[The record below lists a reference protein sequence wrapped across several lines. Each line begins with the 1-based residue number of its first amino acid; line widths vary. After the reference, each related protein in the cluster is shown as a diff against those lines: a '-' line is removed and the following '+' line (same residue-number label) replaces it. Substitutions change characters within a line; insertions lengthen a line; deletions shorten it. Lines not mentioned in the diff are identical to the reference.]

1 MRETRFFV
9 QEYLSKHRE
18 FAQSCRFWLQGV
30 QKPGFW
36 LLLSS
41 KKATKV
47 ALAIALLLVLVRPTK
62 PVVPL
67 GPQQEV
73 VTINPKMGVHTRLT
87 DEVEEWKIK
96 QTLSMV
102 RQMGA
107 PWIVEYFPWAYYEGK
122 KGHFDWSHPDVV
134 VDHALAQGLTVVAR
148 LGFVP
153 EWARPEDTIT
163 SYLDREHYD
172 DFGDFVHAFV
182 THFQGRVR
190 HVIIWNE
197 PNLSLEWGYRP
208 VDPAGYTE
216 LLKVAYAR
224 AKEADPQVQVL
235 AGALAPTL
243 APEGDPEGLNDLAYL
258 QRMYEAGA
266 KDYFD
271 ILAIHAYGWTFPPD
285 DPPTP
290 DKVNFARAELLRQV
304 MVANGDGDKKCLITE
319 GGWNDHP
326 RWTKAVRPYQRIEYS
341 IRAYEKALEWDWC
354 EAVCL
359 WAFRYP
365 WPAKGYRD
373 YFTFVTVD
381 FLPKPIYLEV
391 QRYARGEGE

>member
-1 MRETRFFV
+1 MRQQVTRSV
-9 QEYLSKHRE
+9 QTLKS
-18 FAQSCRFWLQGV
+18 
-30 QKPGFW
+30 
-36 LLLSS
+36 LLR
-41 KKATKV
+41 KKAVKV
-47 ALAIALLLVLVRPTK
+47 ALGIVLVIVLVKPTQ
-62 PVVPL
+62 PAVPL
-67 GPQQEV
+67 GPQQKV
-73 VTINPKMGVHTRLT
+73 VTVNAKLGVHTRLT

-96 QTLSMV
+96 QTLVMV

-107 PWIVEYFPWAYYEGK
+107 PWIVEYFPWAYYEAK

-134 VDHALAQGLTVVAR
+134 VDHARTQGLTVIAR

-153 EWARPEDTIT
+153 EWARPEGSIT
-163 SYLDREHYD
+163 SYLDEEHYD
-172 DFGDFVHAFV
+172 DFGDYVHAFV
-182 THFQGRVR
+182 SHFQGRVQ
-190 HVIIWNE
+190 HVVIWNE
-197 PNLSLEWGYRP
+197 PNLSAEWGYRP
-208 VDPAGYTE
+208 VDPEGYTE

-243 APEGDPEGLNDLAYL
+243 APEGDPEGLDDLVYL
-258 QRMYEAGA
+258 QRMYDAGA

-271 ILAIHAYGWTFPPD
+271 VLAIHAYGWTFPPD
-285 DPPTP
+285 DPPAA

-304 MVANGDGDKKCLITE
+304 MVANGDEDKTCMITE

-354 EAVCL
+354 QAVCL

-365 WPAKGYRD
+365 RPAKGYAD

-381 FLPKPIYLEV
+381 FVPKPIYLEV
-391 QRYARGEGE
+391 QRYARGDRE

>member
-1 MRETRFFV
+1 MKETRFFA
-9 QEYLSKHRE
+9 QECLSKHRG
-18 FAQSCRFWLQGV
+18 FVQLWTSWLQGV

-36 LLLSS
+36 SLLDSNKTTRL
-41 KKATKV
+41 V
-47 ALAIALLLVLVRPTK
+47 LAMALLIVLVRPTK

-107 PWIVEYFPWAYYEGK
+107 GWIVEYFPWAYYEGA
-122 KGHFDWSHPDVV
+122 KGRFDWSHPDMV
-134 VDHALAQGLTVVAR
+134 VDHALAQGLTVIAR

-153 EWARPEDTIT
+153 EWARSEDTIT
-163 SYLDREHYD
+163 SFLAREHYG
-172 DFGDFVHAFV
+172 DFGDYVHAFV
-182 THFQGRVR
+182 AHFKGRVQ

-197 PNLSLEWGYRP
+197 PNLSTEWGYRP
-208 VDPAGYTE
+208 VDPEGYTE
-216 LLKVAYAR
+216 LLKVAYAQ
-224 AKEADPQVQVL
+224 AKEANPQVQVL

-243 APEGDPEGLNDLAYL
+243 APEGDPEGLSDLAYL
-258 QRMYEAGA
+258 QRMYGAGA
-266 KDYFD
+266 KDHFD
-271 ILAIHAYGWTFPPD
+271 MLAVHAYGWTLPPD
-285 DPPTP
+285 DPPAA
-290 DKVNFARAELLRQV
+290 DKINFRRAELLRQV
-304 MVANGDGDKKCLITE
+304 MVANGDEDKTCLITE

-341 IRAYEKALEWDWC
+341 IGAYEKALEWDWC

-365 WPAKGYRD
+365 RPARGYAD
-373 YFTFVTVD
+373 YFAFVTVD
-381 FLPKPIYLEV
+381 FIPKTIYLEV
-391 QRYARGEGE
+391 QRYARGERE